1 MKRILALL
9 AVLVVWSTSAFGQ
22 DAVERI
28 TTLVDT
34 YGDKTPPLHLAVFR
48 GETETVKTLIENGE
62 DVNAYGEGGAPLHE
76 AKNAGIAQILIDNGA
91 DVNARRELGD
101 TPLLSA
107 VWNGKK
113 DIVKILIDHGADINA
128 ENDDGHT
135 PLDIV
140 IDMEKDKIPDMLRDE
155 IADLLREHGGVA
167 TK

>member
-1 MKRILALL
+1 ME
-9 AVLVVWSTSAFGQ
+9 Q
-22 DAVERI
+22 
-28 TTLVDT
+28 
-34 YGDKTPPLHLAVFR
+34 
-48 GETETVKTLIENGE
+48 

-128 ENDDGHT
+128 KNNAGHT
-135 PLDIV
+135 PLDIA
-140 IDMEKDKIPDMLRDE
+140 IERGQDE
-155 IADLLREHGGVA
+155 VVNLLREHGGV
-167 TK
+167 TTNVTTE